1 MTQPLVLYREYSND
15 SMCAAWIYSRYVE
28 PYSEFVPV
36 QRDDPAPNMQGRDV
50 VLLDFSYE
58 HGALKMLNQQAH
70 SLLVIA
76 HHEEDGYNLSGL
88 HAHFDSTKSAARLT
102 WEQLVDPILNPD
114 HPAHYPTSRPRV
126 EPPWLI
132 DYIEDRELHRHKL
145 PSYAVEAALASY
157 PREFHIWDEIAGRG
171 PEELSAEGEILLRRQ
186 ALHIEAALDSELV
199 GYVTIKPDDHRVPC
213 VCVNG
218 GVLVAEIAEA
228 LVGISA
234 YNIGVCFYHKPDGTV
249 HYHLR
254 AFNRDIDCKRI
265 ADHYKGESTPFTAD
279 FTLDK
284 PLPFTGW

>member
-1 MTQPLVLYREYSND
+1 M
-15 SMCAAWIYSRYVE
+15 
-28 PYSEFVPV
+28 
-36 QRDDPAPNMQGRDV
+36 
-50 VLLDFSYE
+50 
-58 HGALKMLNQQAH
+58 
-70 SLLVIA
+70 
-76 HHEEDGYNLSGL
+76 
-88 HAHFDSTKSAARLT
+88 
-102 WEQLVDPILNPD
+102 
-114 HPAHYPTSRPRV
+114 

-157 PREFHIWDEIAGRG
+157 GREFHIWDTIAGRG
-171 PEELSAEGEILLRRQ
+171 PEALIAEGEILLRRQ
-186 ALHIEAALDSELV
+186 ALHIKAALDAEWV
-199 GYVTIKPDDHRVPC
+199 GYCTIEPYGHQVPC

-254 AFNRDIDCKRI
+254 AFNCDIDCKRI